1 MYSITCST
9 LTGDSVSVVRS
20 DMRTKTEARQYVKY
34 LHNAVVNRKCKVVV
48 VNQDALVVSYGNG
61 LGSVYQIVKE

>member
-9 LTGDSVSVVRS
+9 LTGKTVSTS
-20 DMRTKTEARQYVKY
+20 YSNLRTKTDARMYIKF
-34 LHNAVVNRKCKVVV
+34 LHNAVLDRDCTVVV
-48 VNQDALVVSYGNG
+48 ATPDVLVVSYGNG